1 MCQDFQMAFPLAR
14 FVVAATQRRAESA
27 FEPREDAF
35 GLPTLAE
42 LPAMKA
48 ADHLSSIALP
58 GPLARASA
66 VEGDYRR
73 ADAQMFPG
81 HAVVGFRVIAA
92 VAQQAV
98 DVQVPACRQHR
109 RRKERRIVTGP
120 DARGG
125 GGDQVGGV
133 VADDRELGM
142 LGMAVT
148 AVAVALAAGVMG
160 GAQRRRQTRG
170 IDARFGLEFDQARLI
185 SIREDRA
192 QQAFKAPFFA
202 SLRRAW
208 KSVVGC
214 GSFLSS
220 SVWRRSERS
229 SNNATMPRS
238 SVLKNCSRAKTANNW
253 CWVKSFLEYFEEYAG
268 IAARATCK
276 AVLANATGERVET
289 RRLMVS
295 ISNCTKYTHKGS
307 KDFSRAVLDVRR

>member
-14 FVVAATQRRAESA
+14 FVAAATQGRTESA

-35 GLPTLAE
+35 GLPALAE

-48 ADHLSSIALP
+48 ADHLSSIALF

-66 VEGDYRR
+66 IQGDHRR
-73 ADAQMFPG
+73 ADAQMFSG
-81 HAVVGFRVIAA
+81 HAVVGFGIIAA

-98 DVQVPACRQHR
+98 DVQIPACRQHR
-109 RRKERRIVTGP
+109 RRKERRVVTGS
-120 DARGG
+120 DASGG
-125 GGDQVGGV
+125 GGDQMRGV

-148 AVAVALAAGVMG
+148 AVSVAFAAGVMG
-160 GAQRRRQTRG
+160 RTQRRRQAGG
-170 IDARFGLEFDQARLI
+170 IDAGLGLVFNQSRLM
-185 SIREDRA
+185 SILEDRA
-192 QQAFKAPFFA
+192 QQALKAPFFA

-208 KSVVGC
+208 NSVVWC

-268 IAARATCK
+268 IAARATRR

-289 RRLMVS
+289 RRVMVS
-295 ISNCTKYTHKGS
+295 ISSCTK
-307 KDFSRAVLDVRR
+307 

>member
-14 FVVAATQRRAESA
+14 FVAAATQRRSKSA
-27 FEPREDAF
+27 FESREDAL

-48 ADHLSSIALP
+48 ADHLSSIALF

-66 VEGDYRR
+66 VKGDHRR
-73 ADAQMFPG
+73 ADAQMLSG
-81 HAVVGFRVIAA
+81 HEVVGFGVIAA

-98 DVQVPACRQHR
+98 DVQIPACRQHR
-109 RRKERRIVTGP
+109 RREERRVVTGP
-120 DARGG
+120 DASGG
-125 GGDQVGGV
+125 GGNQVRGV
-133 VADDRELGM
+133 VADDGEFGM

-148 AVAVALAAGVMG
+148 VVAVPLAAGVMG
-160 GAQRRRQTRG
+160 GAQRRRQAGG
-170 IDARFGLEFDQARLI
+170 IDACLGLIVNQSRLV
-185 SIREDRA
+185 SILEDRA

-208 KSVVGC
+208 NSVVWC

-238 SVLKNCSRAKTANNW
+238 SVLKNCSRVKTANNW

-268 IAARATCK
+268 IAARATCS

-289 RRLMVS
+289 RRVMVS
-295 ISNCTKYTHKGS
+295 ISSYTKYTHKRS
-307 KDFSRAVLDVRR
+307 KDFSRAM